1 MFTTRFNALH
11 IAFRVAGFVRVDLTA
26 LPQIIQPRSD
36 SLRSMSYLVRLPL
49 QGDLC
54 IQLLVVL
61 LRYLIL

>member
-1 MFTTRFNALH
+1 MFTTRLNALH

-36 SLRSMSYLVRLPL
+36 SLRSMSCLVRLPL
-49 QGDLC
+49 LGDLC

>member
-11 IAFRVAGFVRVDLTA
+11 IALRVAGFVRVDLTA

-36 SLRSMSYLVRLPL
+36 SLRSMSCLVRLPL

-54 IQLLVVL
+54 IQLLGVL
-61 LRYLIL
+61 LRCLIL